1 MVSGHLANGHFA
13 NAWTFSQRTFSH
25 YLQGEHFAKIMS
37 YLFVITFVF
46 MYVQFMDA
54 ANIII
59 IADFCTLIYN
69 QL

>member
-1 MVSGHLANGHFA
+1 MHGHLANGHLA
-13 NAWTFSQRTFSH
+13 IICRGNISPKLCLTV
-25 YLQGEHFAKIMS
+25 
-37 YLFVITFVF
+37 FVITFVF

-69 QL
+69 QLLLKP